1 LIFLDE
7 PTTGLDPQSRRDLHA
22 EIAGM
27 KRDGHTVLLTT
38 HNMDEAEHLCDRIAI
53 MDRGRIVAAG
63 APRELIAQSTAAPSV
78 FLATLQPINRE
89 MLAELPGVQDVTSDG
104 SGFRFCTTLFCTTEV
119 TRTLAELMMLLDA
132 RGVGIEELHV
142 RKASLEDLLIELT
155 GKK

>member
-1 LIFLDE
+1 
-7 PTTGLDPQSRRDLHA
+7 
-22 EIAGM
+22 
-27 KRDGHTVLLTT
+27 
-38 HNMDEAEHLCDRIAI
+38 
-53 MDRGRIVAAG
+53 
-63 APRELIAQSTAAPSV
+63 
-78 FLATLQPINRE
+78 